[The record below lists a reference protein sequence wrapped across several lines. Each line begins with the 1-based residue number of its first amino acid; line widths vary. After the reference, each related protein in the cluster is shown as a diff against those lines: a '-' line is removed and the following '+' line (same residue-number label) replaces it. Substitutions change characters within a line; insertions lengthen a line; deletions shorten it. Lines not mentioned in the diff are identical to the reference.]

1 MQSAPSRAFSSRY
14 PQLILLTAL
23 LFLFFNI
30 IGRVVLDQ
38 VAPLSPATEPPPAP
52 IESSNDAYIEK
63 QQEALRHNPNN
74 TYAYAQL
81 GLALLE
87 KVRIN
92 YDPAL
97 YTQAENA
104 FNETL
109 KRDPDHLDA
118 LMGMGILALARHEFT
133 VALEWAD
140 QAWAINPYGADI
152 LGIMVD
158 AQVEL
163 GRYEE
168 ALESADK
175 MIKLR
180 PGIPSYTRLSY
191 LRELHGD
198 IPGAIEM
205 MEKAA
210 DVGLPGTEAMLWSQV
225 QLGHL
230 YFNSGD
236 LAQAE
241 ATYEKA
247 LFFRPDYIHAQAAQA
262 RLQAARGEYEEAIAA
277 YHPIVERL
285 PLPEFVIALG
295 ELYEVTER
303 PKQAQQQY
311 ELVRI
316 MQQLN
321 ASEGMNVDLEL
332 AFFEANHGN
341 NPTEALAKMRT
352 TYQSRPSIYA
362 ADALAWA
369 LYHNGE
375 VASAQQY
382 SQEALRLGTQD
393 AMLYYHAGKI
403 ALALEDEEGAQA
415 NFQLALD
422 INPYFSIRDA
432 LDIERLT
439 R

>member
-1 MQSAPSRAFSSRY
+1 MPSTPSRPFSSRY
-14 PQLILLTAL
+14 PQLLLLTAL

-30 IGRVVLDQ
+30 IGRIMLDQ
-38 VAPLSPATEPPPAP
+38 FAPLSPPTQPPPAA

-63 QQEALRHNPNN
+63 QQQALQHNPNN

-87 KVRIN
+87 KVRLT

-104 FNETL
+104 FNEVL
-109 KRDPDHLDA
+109 KREPDHLDA
-118 LMGMGILALARHEFT
+118 LIGMGILALARHDFT
-133 VALEWAD
+133 AALEWAD
-140 QAWAINPYGADI
+140 KAWAINSFGADI

-168 ALESADK
+168 ARQTADK
-175 MIKLR
+175 MLKLR
-180 PGIPSYTRLSY
+180 PGIPAYTRLSY

-198 IPGAIEM
+198 IPAAIDM
-205 MEKAA
+205 MQKAA
-210 DVGLPGTEAMLWSQV
+210 DAALPGTEAMLWSEV

-230 YFNSGD
+230 YFNRGD

-241 ATYEKA
+241 AAYQKA
-247 LFFRPDYIHAQAAQA
+247 LFFRPDYIHAQAALA

-285 PLPEFVIALG
+285 PLPKFVIALG

-303 PKQAQQQY
+303 PKQAAQQY
-311 ELVRI
+311 ELVRL

-321 ASEGMNVDLEL
+321 ASQGMNVDLEL
-332 AFFEANHGN
+332 AFFEADHGDK
-341 NPTEALAKMRT
+341 PTQALAQIRA
-352 TYQSRPSIYA
+352 TYQSRPTIYA

-369 LYHNGE
+369 LYHN
-375 VASAQQY
+375 AQYAQAQQY

-403 ALALEDEEGAQA
+403 ALALGDEESAQSY
-415 NFQLALD
+415 FQQALD

-432 LDIERLT
+432 LDVEALT